1 MANNIIPLDPNN
13 FTSEVYSTSDESLIT
28 SNIETNQFDPNI
40 DYAEFFVFDLNGNK
54 ISPVGNDATF
64 SNYSLLDNEIY
75 IDPVVD
81 LERVGID
88 TGIVNTLY
96 NFYRKRL
103 SSSPQSTYFISEISS
118 NRTEIRLDSNIIDR
132 EDIISSTNEFIS
144 YREEDETFPDF
155 YINFGSNLLFIA
167 NNIRLE
173 EDGTILI
180 KLYEPLPANIEVK
193 TSLWVVEKVSN
204 GNAYRVEFED
214 TQVFRPQF
222 NSLRGP
228 NFNLALQ
235 DQLNNSSEAVST
247 SDFTSPNT
255 QSSAQLNSYFED
267 PSIQINVDYSEFENF
282 VNFSSVEARLS
293 NFLDKVSL
301 IESSSNQINA
311 LSGITNTS
319 AVSSSK
325 ATIQGVI
332 DSTIE
337 NFDSYEYFLYFE
349 SGSTN
354 YPKSNSTAPY
364 TNVSTGSAAAIAWSS
379 SLFQSASLYDE
390 LNQNWLKYSIP
401 EYLRDDP
408 ANAQYLTF
416 VNMVGHFVDNNIW
429 LYIKDTTNKW
439 NADNRIN
446 AGISKDLV
454 AQVLRDLG
462 VKIYQN
468 NYSVGDLY
476 SSFLG
481 FTDSGSLFPYPYMTG
496 SLPTP
501 EGYEYISNFISSSND
516 AVPLDDINKR
526 IYKRIYHN
534 LPYLLKSK
542 GTVEG
547 LRTLTNIY
555 GIPDTILQINEFGGK
570 DKNNSNDWDLW
581 QEKYNYAFSSSGN
594 IQTNWELNSDWSS
607 LNDHPETVQFRFKAL
622 PSSSF
627 TTETTQSLWSLDN
640 GDPDKVRITLEYDA
654 NFSSGSYSGSIASTT
669 GSYATLYFYS
679 NNSDSGSITL
689 PFIDDGW
696 WSVMVTRTS
705 TTDYNLYAGN
715 KIYNGNDG
723 YQIGYLAS
731 SSIAGTSGPW
741 DSSINS
747 NFPQI
752 VDLPFGYTPFTG
764 SYQEIRYYNEV
775 LSVDTFKDYV
785 MNPSSIEGTNTTG
798 SYNQLAFRASLGG
811 ELYTGSTSIH
821 PKVAGSSITQSFAS
835 DSDFTITNGNFV
847 VNRETFFYDQFPAGM
862 RNRNSDKIKQQ
873 NLVIPSGDTLSN
885 IGSIQQKSYTT
896 QDYTP
901 NINLLE
907 VAFSPQNEI
916 NDDIISQLGYFNI
929 GDYIGDPR
937 LVSSSAK
944 TYPALEDLSKH
955 YFDKYSSNYDVYD
968 YIRLIKF
975 FDNSLFKMVKDF
987 VPARTSVATGI
998 VVKQHLLERQK
1009 YPTPQA
1015 EYIQPEYTASIG
1027 STPTLVDG
1035 ARQFTHTTEF
1045 ESIPI
1050 ETITGSDGGAFGT
1063 LPTTISASV
1072 VGGPITSISLLD
1084 GGTGYAQNPSS
1095 LSITAVGGGGSG
1107 FVGQVDTIIS
1117 QSILNSG
1124 TDLLS
1129 SITSTTIDFTPGTY
1143 NITEGNNL
1151 TTSNNVQ
1158 VGLNIV
1164 IESGGTI
1171 ESVSSSFSDTG
1182 TFDVS
1187 DTITIDNTLR
1197 NEIGM
1202 GNGTGDIV
1210 ITLDSTL
1217 FSTKKIQVV
1226 DGQITSISINNGGS
1240 GYTSFPTL
1248 VIQSP
1253 VATWGTTATATINNI
1268 GATTTLTPVQS
1279 TQEFSGDYVTPL
1291 GIVPFTQ
1298 DDSSELIDGEFGG
1311 SAIEVTDGD
1320 LTNYSIVPTLVYN
1333 QQGSSLGD
1341 QPINFS
1347 FNNDKNYLLEISA
1360 TNNTGFSTSAFQ
1372 IEDTTDPSYRLF
1384 TSPQIPDGDTFNTVI
1399 SIKEFTING
1408 KDLLTPN
1415 LTFSPVFFAGSG
1427 FNIVINIRE
1436 NVAEDGALPLLNNA
1450 ITDTKSK
1457 LFYDVDY
1464 SNNIIQAVNQQVL
1477 ISSSQQGA
1485 TSAPFAEIQ
1494 DYNYYID
1501 RSLLPRYKG
1510 SRITKDAVNSTSATA
1525 SSYIQLGQPG
1535 QNLGVDTSGQ
1545 PIIES
1550 LNTVAYNANFGGG
1563 TTPEILGL
1571 GGLSINSMLLIGSN
1585 RDDVN
1590 SIPSANANFSDII
1603 QTSIEP
1609 GDLISVYQYGDTTVN
1624 VPGTLEVV
1632 ETKLSVPPKSTY
1644 IIPSTGADTRAELT
1658 SSYFNSNTDSGI
1670 IFSGSNIETGG
1681 VFKVEINGNG
1691 NYQAGSTLQSGSTFL
1706 SEFKTRFDNSQ
1717 NDWYV
1722 TLYDNIDSPVVYNG
1736 AKATINHEFT
1746 TDFTTSDPLGYY
1758 GVSKITQV
1766 ISGSTKDGIVLDRDL
1781 TSVSGSDLGGGASS
1795 KGILIWESWGN
1806 QIIVRGNT
1814 LSGLGKSLVYS
1825 QNSPSTIKDN
1835 LGYISDT
1842 YGN

>member
-28 SNIETNQFDPNI
+28 SNIETNQFDPNT

-103 SSSPQSTYFISEISS
+103 SSSPQSTYYISEISS
-118 NRTEIRLDSNIIDR
+118 DRTEIRLDSNIIDR
-132 EDIISSTNEFIS
+132 EDIISSTNEFIL

-222 NSLRGP
+222 DSLRGP

-235 DQLNNSSEAVST
+235 DQLNNSSEAIST

-255 QSSAQLNSYFED
+255 QSAAQLNSYFED

-311 LSGITNTS
+311 LSGITDTS
-319 AVSSSK
+319 AVSASK

-337 NFDSYEYFLYFE
+337 NFDNYEYFLYFE

-408 ANAQYLTF
+408 TNAQYLTF

-496 SLPTP
+496 SLPAP

-555 GIPDTILQINEFGGK
+555 GIPDTILRISEFGGK

-581 QEKYNYAFSSSGN
+581 QEKYNFEMQPTSNGFFGHIFRN
-594 IQTNWELNSDWSS
+594 IGEGF
-607 LNDHPETVQFRFKAL
+607 PE
-622 PSSSF
+622 P
-627 TTETTQSLWSLDN
+627 TTEPRTWAL
-640 GDPDKVRITLEYDA
+640 RIKPGLLPTSSIPENQPIAIHRKMVPTAAGIETGSFALVLEYTGSGYT
-654 NFSSGSYSGSIASTT
+654 SSSYSGSIINPEYQ
-669 GSYATLYFYS
+669 YATLKFLVS
-679 NNSDSGSITL
+679 GSDSSVDVVSSSVYL
-689 PFIDDGW
+689 PFYDGGW
-696 WSVMVTRTS
+696 WSVMVRHEDETNGSINTDVTYSLFAKNDIPTETGTR
-705 TTDYNLYAGN
+705 
-715 KIYNGNDG
+715 
-723 YQIGYLAS
+723 IGFQAS
-731 SSIAGTSGPW
+731 SSVIGRSWSTPDSNNTVDYPSNSTNRTIAGKTYTRSGT
-741 DSSINS
+741 
-747 NFPQI
+747 
-752 VDLPFGYTPFTG
+752 LK
-764 SYQEIRYYNEV
+764 YQELRWYSLP
-775 LSVDTFKDYV
+775 LSESKFNNFVT
-785 MNPSSIEGTNTTG
+785 NPYSIEGNTLDGIG
-798 SYNQLAFRASLGG
+798 SSQNMLTFRAPLGTM
-811 ELYTGSTSIH
+811 LDLDKPTGSTTYYPPSIH
-821 PKVAGSSITQSFAS
+821 PAATKFIPTSSWNEGGANLSNNYIY
-835 DSDFTITNGNFV
+835 TNPQNLTFNI
-847 VNRETFFYDQFPAGM
+847 NRENIYLDSPGVGIK
-862 RNRNSDKIKQQ
+862 NRNLDKIKQQ
-873 NLVIPSGDTLSN
+873 NLVLPSGDTLSN
-885 IGSIQQKSYTT
+885 IGSIQQTSFVS
-896 QDYTP
+896 QSYTP
-901 NINLLE
+901 NVNLLE

-944 TYPALEDLSKH
+944 TYPALQSLSDQ
-955 YFDKYSSNYDVYD
+955 YYEKYITGSLLAVSDWYSGSIVPENISTFYDVYD

-1015 EYIQPEYTASIG
+1015 EYTQPEYTASIG

-1045 ESIPI
+1045 ESIPV
-1050 ETITGSDGGAFGT
+1050 ETITGSDGGAIVTTNVTQSWSGSNVTPFG
-1063 LPTTISASV
+1063 I
-1072 VGGPITSISLLD
+1072 
-1084 GGTGYAQNPSS
+1084 
-1095 LSITAVGGGGSG
+1095 
-1107 FVGQVDTIIS
+1107 
-1117 QSILNSG
+1117 
-1124 TDLLS
+1124 
-1129 SITSTTIDFTPGTY
+1129 
-1143 NITEGNNL
+1143 
-1151 TTSNNVQ
+1151 
-1158 VGLNIV
+1158 
-1164 IESGGTI
+1164 
-1171 ESVSSSFSDTG
+1171 SSF
-1182 TFDVS
+1182 
-1187 DTITIDNTLR
+1187 
-1197 NEIGM
+1197 
-1202 GNGTGDIV
+1202 
-1210 ITLDSTL
+1210 
-1217 FSTKKIQVV
+1217 
-1226 DGQITSISINNGGS
+1226 
-1240 GYTSFPTL
+1240 
-1248 VIQSP
+1248 
-1253 VATWGTTATATINNI
+1253 
-1268 GATTTLTPVQS
+1268 VQS
-1279 TQEFSGDYVTPL
+1279 DSREF
-1291 GIVPFTQ
+1291 
-1298 DDSSELIDGEFGG
+1298 IDGEFSG
-1311 SAIEVTDGD
+1311 SAVTITNGELNIDATQFKSSKIQGAVYIPKLYIISEVGD
-1320 LTNYSIVPTLVYN
+1320 A
-1333 QQGSSLGD
+1333 
-1341 QPINFS
+1341 S
-1347 FNNDKNYLLEISA
+1347 FLDANTSPDTGEMYLL
-1360 TNNTGFSTSAFQ
+1360 
-1372 IEDTTDPSYRLF
+1372 
-1384 TSPQIPDGDTFNTVI
+1384 
-1399 SIKEFTING
+1399 
-1408 KDLLTPN
+1408 
-1415 LTFSPVFFAGSG
+1415 
-1427 FNIVINIRE
+1427 
-1436 NVAEDGALPLLNNA
+1436 
-1450 ITDTKSK
+1450 
-1457 LFYDVDY
+1457 YDD
-1464 SNNIIQAVNQQVL
+1464 S
-1477 ISSSQQGA
+1477 
-1485 TSAPFAEIQ
+1485 
-1494 DYNYYID
+1494 
-1501 RSLLPRYKG
+1501 
-1510 SRITKDAVNSTSATA
+1510 
-1525 SSYIQLGQPG
+1525 
-1535 QNLGVDTSGQ
+1535 
-1545 PIIES
+1545 ES
-1550 LNTVAYNANFGGG
+1550 L
-1563 TTPEILGL
+1563 E
-1571 GGLSINSMLLIGSN
+1571 
-1585 RDDVN
+1585 D
-1590 SIPSANANFSDII
+1590 
-1603 QTSIEP
+1603 
-1609 GDLISVYQYGDTTVN
+1609 
-1624 VPGTLEVV
+1624 
-1632 ETKLSVPPKSTY
+1632 
-1644 IIPSTGADTRAELT
+1644 AE
-1658 SSYFNSNTDSGI
+1658 N
-1670 IFSGSNIETGG
+1670 
-1681 VFKVEINGNG
+1681 
-1691 NYQAGSTLQSGSTFL
+1691 
-1706 SEFKTRFDNSQ
+1706 DN
-1717 NDWYV
+1717 
-1722 TLYDNIDSPVVYNG
+1722 P
-1736 AKATINHEFT
+1736 
-1746 TDFTTSDPLGYY
+1746 
-1758 GVSKITQV
+1758 
-1766 ISGSTKDGIVLDRDL
+1766 
-1781 TSVSGSDLGGGASS
+1781 
-1795 KGILIWESWGN
+1795 
-1806 QIIVRGNT
+1806 RGELPT
-1814 LSGLGKSLVYS
+1814 
-1825 QNSPSTIKDN
+1825 
-1835 LGYISDT
+1835 
-1842 YGN
+1842 

>member
-28 SNIETNQFDPNI
+28 SNIETNQFDPNT

-96 NFYRKRL
+96 HFYRKRL
-103 SSSPQSTYFISEISS
+103 SSSPQSTYYISEISS

-132 EDIISSTNEFIS
+132 EDIISSTTEFIS

-173 EDGTILI
+173 DNGTILI
-180 KLYEPLPANIEVK
+180 KLYEPLPVNIEVK

-222 NSLRGP
+222 DSLRGP

-235 DQLNNSSEAVST
+235 DQLNNSSEAIST

-255 QSSAQLNSYFED
+255 QSAAQLNSYFED

-311 LSGITNTS
+311 LSGIADTS
-319 AVSSSK
+319 AVSASK

-337 NFDSYEYFLYFE
+337 NFDNYEYFLYFE

-408 ANAQYLTF
+408 SNAQYLTF

-496 SLPTP
+496 SLPAP

-555 GIPDTILQINEFGGK
+555 GIPDTVLQISEFGGK

-581 QEKYNYAFSSSGN
+581 QEKYNYAFSNSGSGGH
-594 IQTNWELNSDWSS
+594 IDTLWELSS
-607 LNDHPETVQFRFKAL
+607 SWLSQNTHPETVVFRFKAL

-627 TTETTQSLWSLDN
+627 TTETTQSLWTLDHPI
-640 GDPDKVRITLEYDA
+640 GVVDTVRLVLEYAAD
-654 NFSSGSYSGSIASTT
+654 FTSGSYSGSIIDPQNQ
-669 GSYATLYFYS
+669 YATLKFYTTNALS
-679 NNSDSGSITL
+679 SSITL
-689 PFIDDGW
+689 PFIDDDW
-696 WSVMVTRTS
+696 WSVMITRDTIS
-705 TTDYNLYAGN
+705 QFTLHAGN

-723 YQIGYLAS
+723 YQVGFYTS
-731 SSIAGTSGPW
+731 STQAGSATRWNNSTS
-741 DSSINS
+741 SY
-747 NFPQI
+747 FPPTRPDEI
-752 VDLPFGYTPFTG
+752 PTNTIPFTG
-764 SYQEIRYYNEV
+764 SYQEIRYYNEP
-775 LSVDTFKDYV
+775 LSEATFKDYI
-785 MNPSSIEGTNTTG
+785 MNPYSIEGTNTTG
-798 SYNQLAFRASLGG
+798 SYNQLAFRAPLGG
-811 ELYTGSTSIH
+811 ELYTGSVSVH
-821 PKVAGSSITQSFAS
+821 PRVSGSDPRDSFIPVS
-835 DSDFTITNGNFV
+835 GSNFNIVGGNFV
-847 VNRETFFYDQFPAGM
+847 ANRETFFYDQFPAGM

-873 NLVIPSGDTLSN
+873 NLVLPSGDTLSN
-885 IGSIQQKSYTT
+885 IGSIQQTSFVS
-896 QDYTP
+896 QSYTP
-901 NINLLE
+901 NVNLLE

-1015 EYIQPEYTASIG
+1015 EYTQPEYTASIG

-1050 ETITGSDGGAFGT
+1050 ETITGSDGGAIVTTNVTQSWSGSNVTPFG
-1063 LPTTISASV
+1063 I
-1072 VGGPITSISLLD
+1072 
-1084 GGTGYAQNPSS
+1084 
-1095 LSITAVGGGGSG
+1095 
-1107 FVGQVDTIIS
+1107 
-1117 QSILNSG
+1117 
-1124 TDLLS
+1124 
-1129 SITSTTIDFTPGTY
+1129 
-1143 NITEGNNL
+1143 
-1151 TTSNNVQ
+1151 
-1158 VGLNIV
+1158 
-1164 IESGGTI
+1164 
-1171 ESVSSSFSDTG
+1171 SSF
-1182 TFDVS
+1182 
-1187 DTITIDNTLR
+1187 
-1197 NEIGM
+1197 
-1202 GNGTGDIV
+1202 
-1210 ITLDSTL
+1210 
-1217 FSTKKIQVV
+1217 
-1226 DGQITSISINNGGS
+1226 
-1240 GYTSFPTL
+1240 
-1248 VIQSP
+1248 
-1253 VATWGTTATATINNI
+1253 
-1268 GATTTLTPVQS
+1268 VQS
-1279 TQEFSGDYVTPL
+1279 DSREF
-1291 GIVPFTQ
+1291 
-1298 DDSSELIDGEFGG
+1298 IDGEFSG
-1311 SAIEVTDGD
+1311 SAVTITNGELNIDATQFKSSKIDGAVYIPKLYIVSEVGSDGFLD
-1320 LTNYSIVPTLVYN
+1320 ANTSPDT
-1333 QQGSSLGD
+1333 GEM
-1341 QPINFS
+1341 
-1347 FNNDKNYLLEISA
+1347 YLL
-1360 TNNTGFSTSAFQ
+1360 
-1372 IEDTTDPSYRLF
+1372 
-1384 TSPQIPDGDTFNTVI
+1384 
-1399 SIKEFTING
+1399 
-1408 KDLLTPN
+1408 
-1415 LTFSPVFFAGSG
+1415 
-1427 FNIVINIRE
+1427 
-1436 NVAEDGALPLLNNA
+1436 
-1450 ITDTKSK
+1450 
-1457 LFYDVDY
+1457 YDD
-1464 SNNIIQAVNQQVL
+1464 S
-1477 ISSSQQGA
+1477 
-1485 TSAPFAEIQ
+1485 
-1494 DYNYYID
+1494 
-1501 RSLLPRYKG
+1501 
-1510 SRITKDAVNSTSATA
+1510 
-1525 SSYIQLGQPG
+1525 
-1535 QNLGVDTSGQ
+1535 
-1545 PIIES
+1545 ES
-1550 LNTVAYNANFGGG
+1550 L
-1563 TTPEILGL
+1563 PDEPPLG
-1571 GGLSINSMLLIGSN
+1571 
-1585 RDDVN
+1585 
-1590 SIPSANANFSDII
+1590 PSA
-1603 QTSIEP
+1603 
-1609 GDLISVYQYGDTTVN
+1609 
-1624 VPGTLEVV
+1624 
-1632 ETKLSVPPKSTY
+1632 
-1644 IIPSTGADTRAELT
+1644 
-1658 SSYFNSNTDSGI
+1658 
-1670 IFSGSNIETGG
+1670 
-1681 VFKVEINGNG
+1681 
-1691 NYQAGSTLQSGSTFL
+1691 
-1706 SEFKTRFDNSQ
+1706 
-1717 NDWYV
+1717 
-1722 TLYDNIDSPVVYNG
+1722 
-1736 AKATINHEFT
+1736 
-1746 TDFTTSDPLGYY
+1746 
-1758 GVSKITQV
+1758 
-1766 ISGSTKDGIVLDRDL
+1766 
-1781 TSVSGSDLGGGASS
+1781 
-1795 KGILIWESWGN
+1795 
-1806 QIIVRGNT
+1806 
-1814 LSGLGKSLVYS
+1814 
-1825 QNSPSTIKDN
+1825 
-1835 LGYISDT
+1835 
-1842 YGN
+1842 